1 MPSVSSHAA
10 LRWTNLSNLSVL
22 VTGGSGFVGANLLRE
37 LVRRGNRPTALLR
50 PSSSTWRLRAL
61 DSDVRCLAVDVT
73 DAGAVRRAC
82 HDAKP
87 DVVIHAATYGAYGW
101 QQDFDTIARV
111 TLGGTRNVLD
121 AASASGAK
129 LFINLGSSSEYGPKS
144 HPMAE
149 ADVPLPDRDYGLCKL
164 AQTHLCRNF
173 SSSAMR
179 VVTLRLFNVYGPW
192 EAPGRLVPNLLA
204 AGLQGS
210 RFAGSDP
217 RVARDFVWVGDVC
230 DVALEFQRLARCN
243 ESVLNV
249 GTGTQTELG
258 ELVRIAE
265 DALQSRI
272 DVEWC
277 ADHRNDWDTTTWR
290 ADTTL
295 SRRVLERVPQT
306 ELSDGIRSLT
316 KWFRHNLRHYQ
327 SRDVARYK

>member
-1 MPSVSSHAA
+1 MSSFSSNAA
-10 LRWTNLSNLSVL
+10 LRGTNLPNLSVL
-22 VTGGSGFVGANLLRE
+22 VTGGSGFVGANLVHE
-37 LVRRGNRPTALLR
+37 LVRRGNRPTALLP

-61 DSDVRCLAVDVT
+61 GSDVHCLFVDVT
-73 DAGAVRRAC
+73 DTAAVRRAC
-82 HDAKP
+82 HDTKP

-101 QQDFDTIARV
+101 QRDFDTIARV

-121 AASASGAK
+121 AAKVSGAK

-149 ADVPLPDRDYGLCKL
+149 TDPALPDRDYGLCKL

-173 SSSAMR
+173 SNSAMR
-179 VVTLRLFNVYGPW
+179 VVTLRLFSVYGPW
-192 EAPGRLVPNLLA
+192 EASGRLVPNLLT

-210 RFAGSDP
+210 RFGGSDP

-230 DVALEFQRLARCN
+230 DVVLDFQSLARCE

-258 ELVRIAE
+258 ELVRVAE
-265 DALQSRI
+265 DVLARKI
-272 DVEWC
+272 EVEWC
-277 ADHRNDWDTTTWR
+277 ADNRNDWDTTTWR

-295 SRRVLERVPQT
+295 SRRILERVPQT
-306 ELSDGIRSLT
+306 ELSEGIRSLT
-316 KWFRHNLRHYQ
+316 QWFRYNLHHYQ
-327 SRDVARYK
+327 HRR

>member
-1 MPSVSSHAA
+1 MPNDSSDAS

-37 LVRRGNRPTALLR
+37 LVRRGNHPTALLR

-61 DSDVRCLAVDVT
+61 DSDVHCLGVDVT
-73 DAGAVRRAC
+73 DAGAVRDAC
-82 HDAKP
+82 HAAKP

-121 AASASGAK
+121 AAKASGAR

-149 ADVPLPDRDYGLCKL
+149 TDPALPDRDYGLCKL

-173 SSSAMR
+173 SNSAMR
-179 VVTLRLFNVYGPW
+179 VITLRLFSAYGPW
-192 EAPGRLVPNLLA
+192 EPAGRLVPNLLA

-210 RFAGSDP
+210 RFSGSDP
-217 RVARDFVWVGDVC
+217 RIARDFVWVGDVC
-230 DVALEFQRLARCN
+230 DVVLDFQSLAGCD

-258 ELVRIAE
+258 ELVRVAE
-265 DALQSRI
+265 DVLASRI
-272 DVEWC
+272 EVEWC
-277 ADHRNDWDTTTWR
+277 ADRRNDWDATTWC

-295 SRRVLERVPQT
+295 SRRILERVPQT
-306 ELSDGIRSLT
+306 EVSDGIRSLT
-316 KWFRHNLRHYQ
+316 QWFRHNLHHYQ
-327 SRDVARYK
+327 SPEVAKHK